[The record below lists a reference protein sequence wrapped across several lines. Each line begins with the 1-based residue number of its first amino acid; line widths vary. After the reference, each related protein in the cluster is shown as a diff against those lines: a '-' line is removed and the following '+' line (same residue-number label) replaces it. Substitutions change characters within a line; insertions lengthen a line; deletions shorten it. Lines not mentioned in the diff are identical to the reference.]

1 MRAESLMGDTGVPGT
16 INRDE
21 CVNSR
26 AAFTEEM
33 LHSPKISEA
42 FLTDSAN
49 KEQIRSRLQISL
61 V

>member
-1 MRAESLMGDTGVPGT
+1 MRAESLMGDAGVPST

-42 FLTDSAN
+42 FLTDSAD
-49 KEQIRSRLQISL
+49 KKYIRSRL
-61 V
+61 